1 MKSNQNR
8 RNLWNEVVERFH
20 KFFFLLISTGILASG
35 ASFSC
40 PGGVRDS
47 EPPTEAPTHRD
58 STGELDYSGGK
69 PATLPTNN
77 NFPDGVVPTPPT
89 PPPAAPAQSPPPPAD
104 PPSGE

>member
-1 MKSNQNR
+1 MKSNQDSR
-8 RNLWNEVVERFH
+8 KFWNKVIERFH

-35 ASFSC
+35 ASFTC
-40 PGGVRDS
+40 PGGVKGD
-47 EPPTEAPTHRD
+47 EPPVEAPTHRD
-58 STGELDYSGGK
+58 STGELDTSGGK

-77 NFPDGVVPTPPT
+77 NFPDGVVPTPP